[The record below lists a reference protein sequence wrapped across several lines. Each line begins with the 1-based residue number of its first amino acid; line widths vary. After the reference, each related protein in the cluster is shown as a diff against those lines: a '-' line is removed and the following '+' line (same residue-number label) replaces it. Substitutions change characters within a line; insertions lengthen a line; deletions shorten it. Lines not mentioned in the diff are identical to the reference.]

1 MSRPL
6 PAITLTDRERAN
18 LRLVPDYSA
27 VQTLPELWPLAA
39 EQFGAI
45 VALHD
50 SHSKPEVKVT
60 YRELAQQIQQFA
72 AGLQALGV
80 QPTAATIPPR
90 IALFSEN
97 NSRWLIA
104 DQGIMAA
111 GAMDVVRGAQADPQ
125 ELHFILADSGAI
137 ALIVEDQATWKK
149 IKAGLADRPL
159 QFVVVLS
166 DEPVSDDGLEVM
178 TFAQV
183 MALGQGQTLLAAT
196 HTPDTLATLMY
207 TSGTSGQPKGVMLSH
222 GNLLAQVRL
231 CPTIAQ
237 PQPGERVLSILPI
250 WHCYER
256 TFEYFVLSLGVT
268 QAFTNIRYVKKDL
281 KEFQPHYMVGVPRLW
296 ESIYEGIQKQLRDQP
311 AGKQKLVN
319 FFLTNSH
326 RYIALRRIVQD
337 LELNYPHPT
346 ARDRGLARLQLWAL
360 APLHA
365 LGDRVVYQQ
374 IRAGMGGALKFM
386 VSGGGSI
393 ADHLEDFFEIVGVDI
408 LGGYGLTET
417 APITNVRR
425 PWRNLRGADGEPV
438 PGTEI
443 CIVDPDT
450 RQPLPLGQK
459 GLILIRGHQVMQG
472 YYNNPEATAKAI
484 DPEGWFDS
492 GDLGL
497 VTTYNN
503 LVITGRAKDTIVL
516 TNGENIEPQSIE
528 NACLRS
534 PYIDQIMLVGQD
546 QKSLG
551 ALVVPNLEAL
561 AQWVGAQNSTAAGD
575 LAATTEAKVDLTS
588 LALQELVRQELTQLV
603 KERPGYRADDRIST
617 FRLLAEPFTID
628 NGLLT
633 QTLKIRRNV
642 VMDRYQGM
650 INEMFS

>member
-6 PAITLTDRERAN
+6 PAINLSDRERAN

-27 VQTLPELWPLAA
+27 VQALPELWPLAA
-39 EQFGAI
+39 QKFGAT

-50 SHSKPEVKVT
+50 PHSKPEVKVT
-60 YRELAQQIQQFA
+60 YGELAQQIQQFA
-72 AGLQALGV
+72 AGLQALGIP
-80 QPTAATIPPR
+80 PTDALIPPR

-97 NSRWLIA
+97 NIRWLIA
-104 DQGIMAA
+104 DQGIMAV
-111 GAMDVVRGAQADPQ
+111 GAMDVVRGSQADPQ
-125 ELHFILADSGAI
+125 ELHFILADSRAI
-137 ALIVEDQATWKK
+137 ALVVEDLATFQKV
-149 IKAGLADRPL
+149 KAGLADRPL

-166 DEPVSDDGLEVM
+166 DETVADDGLKMVS
-178 TFAQV
+178 FAQV
-183 MALGQGQTLLAAT
+183 MALGQDRVLRPAT

-207 TSGTSGQPKGVMLSH
+207 TSGTSGMPKGVMLSH

-231 CPTIAQ
+231 CPAIAQ

-268 QAFTNIRYVKKDL
+268 QVFTNIRYVKKDL

-296 ESIYEGIQKQLRDQP
+296 ESIYEGIQKQLREQP
-311 AGKQKLVN
+311 AGKQKLVD

-326 RYIALRRIVQD
+326 RYIAQRRIVQD
-337 LELNYPHPT
+337 LDLNRPHPT
-346 ARDRGLARLQLWAL
+346 GPDRWIARLQLLAL
-360 APLHA
+360 APIHY
-365 LGDRVVYQQ
+365 LGDRVVYQT
-374 IRAGMGGALKFM
+374 IRNGTGGALKFV

-393 ADHLEDFFEIVGVDI
+393 ADHLEDFFEIIGLEI

-443 CIVDPDT
+443 RIVDPDT
-450 RQPLPLGQK
+450 RQPLPVGQK

-472 YYNNPEATAKAI
+472 YYNNPQATAKAI
-484 DPEGWFDS
+484 DPDGWFDS

-516 TNGENIEPQSIE
+516 TNGENIEPQPIE

-551 ALVVPNLEAL
+551 ALVVPNWEAL
-561 AQWVGAQNSTAAGD
+561 AQWMGEQPGAPRRTEAAS
-575 LAATTEAKVDLTS
+575 AATVDHNSPAVQNL
-588 LALQELVRQELTQLV
+588 LRQELTRLV
-603 KERPGYRADDRIST
+603 KERPGYRADDRIGT
-617 FRLLAEPFTID
+617 FRLLEEPFTID